1 MWLVSLRIYNL
12 TIINYLCLSLNLIF
26 QARRK
31 EVFIQERYGRFN
43 LSDPF
48 LALQRDYEA
57 GAGAKEKSI
66 CTNPLSILEAV
77 MAHCRKMQERMAA
90 QLVTAENRQK
100 KVSFPFFLFW
110 MLSRKIGIFFFY

>member
-1 MWLVSLRIYNL
+1 M
-12 TIINYLCLSLNLIF
+12 CLSLNLIF

-57 GAGAKEKSI
+57 GAGAKEKKSI

-100 KVSFPFFLFW
+100 KVSFLLFSFLDA
-110 MLSRKIGIFFFY
+110 Y